1 MEQQRIT
8 REPLSNQILV
18 SFASGNVGILYDTE
32 KSQRGALLAHGKGPK
47 KQKQMG
53 VVEDM
58 YGKVVIT
65 PNSLPLYKT
74 ERSKNPKR
82 EEMKLR

>member
-1 MEQQRIT
+1 VIRTVWHHRI
-8 REPLSNQILV
+8 NQILV
-18 SFASGNVGILYDTE
+18 SFASGKFGVLYDTD

-47 KQKQMG
+47 KQKAMG

-82 EEMKLR
+82 EEAKMR